1 VDGVPA
7 LRFATAARRLGAAA
21 RASGLV
27 VPAFRSP
34 PRVKGATR
42 TLRRYPGGAVVAVRL
57 RDRAYG
63 DVVDDMIDGVLA
75 TNRVPTESA
84 SRLRR
89 AFKLALGEPDAPAV
103 PEIDLVALEQREA
116 EERTGE
122 SVTPPSLSAQARVA
136 ERQTQAA

>member
-1 VDGVPA
+1 MDGVPA

-34 PRVKGATR
+34 PRVRGATR
-42 TLRRYPGGAVVAVRL
+42 TLRRYPGGAVVSVRL
-57 RDRAYG
+57 RDRSYG

-75 TNRVPTESA
+75 TNRVPAESA
-84 SRLRR
+84 TRLRR
-89 AFKLALGEPDAPAV
+89 AFKLALGEP
-103 PEIDLVALEQREA
+103 EIDLVALEQQEK
-116 EERTGE
+116 GE
-122 SVTPPSLSAQARVA
+122 QTVDAVTPPSLSAQARVA

>member
-1 VDGVPA
+1 MEGVPA

-34 PRVKGATR
+34 PRVKGASR
-42 TLRRYPGGAVVAVRL
+42 TLKRYPGGAVVSVKL
-57 RDRAYG
+57 RDRSYG

-75 TNRVPTESA
+75 TNRVSPESRP
-84 SRLRR
+84 RLRQ
-89 AFKLALGEPDAPAV
+89 AFQLALGDV
-103 PEIDLVALEQREA
+103 DIDLTKEEA
-116 EERTGE
+116 
-122 SVTPPSLSAQARVA
+122 TPPTLATQARVA

>member
-1 VDGVPA
+1 MDGVPA

-34 PRVKGATR
+34 PRVRGARR
-42 TLRRYPGGAVVAVRL
+42 TLRRYPGGAVVSVRL
-57 RDRAYG
+57 RDRSYG

-75 TNRVPTESA
+75 TNRVPAESA
-84 SRLRR
+84 PRLRR
-89 AFKLALGEPDAPAV
+89 AFKLALGEPD
-103 PEIDLVALEQREA
+103 IDLVALEQQEK
-116 EERTGE
+116 EERE
-122 SVTPPSLSAQARVA
+122 ERAAEAVTPPSLSAQARVA

>member
-1 VDGVPA
+1 VEGVPA

-34 PRVKGATR
+34 PRVKGASR
-42 TLRRYPGGAVVAVRL
+42 TLKRYPGGAVVSVKL
-57 RDRAYG
+57 RDRSYA

-75 TNRVPTESA
+75 TNRVSLESRP
-84 SRLRR
+84 RLRQ
-89 AFKLALGEPDAPAV
+89 AFQLALGDV
-103 PEIDLVALEQREA
+103 DIDLTQEEA
-116 EERTGE
+116 RDAAK
-122 SVTPPSLSAQARVA
+122 PPTLAAQARVA